1 MCGACGRPQPAGR
14 PRCIACEAV
23 LPEAPLPGGP
33 APGEPFFVAD
43 LGGGRM
49 LSGQGTRLFYQPHP
63 SVMVPP
69 VELDS
74 LREARL
80 ESRYFREALALTVFA
95 LLGLWAQPVA
105 LKVLGL
111 GMAALGGLLAL
122 TCRSHGLVLVP
133 RQGAQVRWPLGLA
146 RRGSPRDTAVGG
158 VDVVVGGPAGAR
170 RGCRRRVVTAAASTD
185 TRRWPSVLTG
195 RSGRVGCRACRDPAL
210 SDPGVFALAWWWECG

>member
-1 MCGACGRPQPAGR
+1 M
-14 PRCIACEAV
+14 

-33 APGEPFFVAD
+33 AAEEPFFVAD

-146 RRGSPRDTAVGG
+146 RRGSPRDTRLLAAWMSLAEALRVRGVAVDGESSPPPPPPTQ
-158 VDVVVGGPAGAR
+158 DGGP
-170 RGCRRRVVTAAASTD
+170 
-185 TRRWPSVLTG
+185 
-195 RSGRVGCRACRDPAL
+195 L
-210 SDPGVFALAWWWECG
+210 S

>member
-1 MCGACGRPQPAGR
+1 MPTDVLVMCGACGRPQLAGR

-33 APGEPFFVAD
+33 APGEPFFVAN

-49 LSGQGTRLFYQPHP
+49 LSGQGTRLSYQPHP

-95 LLGLWAQPVA
+95 LLGLWAQPIA

-111 GMAALGGLLAL
+111 GMAALGVLLAL

-133 RQGAQVRWPLGLA
+133 RQGPTVRWPLGLA
-146 RRGSPRDTAVGG
+146 RRGSSRDTRLLAAWTSLAEALRVRGVAVDGEASPPPPSMR
-158 VDVVVGGPAGAR
+158 DGGP
-170 RGCRRRVVTAAASTD
+170 
-185 TRRWPSVLTG
+185 
-195 RSGRVGCRACRDPAL
+195 
-210 SDPGVFALAWWWECG
+210 LA

>member
-1 MCGACGRPQPAGR
+1 M
-14 PRCIACEAV
+14 

-33 APGEPFFVAD
+33 APGEPFFVAN
-43 LGGGRM
+43 LGGGRT
-49 LSGQGTRLFYQPHP
+49 LSGQGTRLSYQPHP

-111 GMAALGGLLAL
+111 GMAALGVLLAL

-133 RQGAQVRWPLGLA
+133 RQGPTVRWPLGLA
-146 RRGSPRDTAVGG
+146 RRGSSRDTRLLAAWTSLAEALRVRGVAVDGEPPPPPPPMR
-158 VDVVVGGPAGAR
+158 DGGP
-170 RGCRRRVVTAAASTD
+170 
-185 TRRWPSVLTG
+185 
-195 RSGRVGCRACRDPAL
+195 
-210 SDPGVFALAWWWECG
+210 LA

>member
-1 MCGACGRPQPAGR
+1 M
-14 PRCIACEAV
+14 

-49 LSGQGTRLFYQPHP
+49 LSGHGTRLFYQPHP

-80 ESRYFREALALTVFA
+80 ESRFFREALALAAFA
-95 LLGLWAQPVA
+95 LLGLLAQPPA
-105 LKVLGL
+105 LKVLGF
-111 GMAALGGLLAL
+111 GMAALGVLLAA

-133 RQGAQVRWPLGLA
+133 RRGPEVRWALGLA
-146 RRGSPRDTAVGG
+146 RRGSSRDTRLLATWASLAEALRVRGVAVTRETPPPRDS
-158 VDVVVGGPAGAR
+158 DGGPSA
-170 RGCRRRVVTAAASTD
+170 
-185 TRRWPSVLTG
+185 
-195 RSGRVGCRACRDPAL
+195 
-210 SDPGVFALAWWWECG
+210 

>member
-1 MCGACGRPQPAGR
+1 
-14 PRCIACEAV
+14 
-23 LPEAPLPGGP
+23 
-33 APGEPFFVAD
+33 
-43 LGGGRM
+43 M

-95 LLGLWAQPVA
+95 LLALWAQPVA

-146 RRGSPRDTAVGG
+146 RRGSPRDTRLLAAWTSLAEALRVRGVAVDGESLPPPPPPTQ
-158 VDVVVGGPAGAR
+158 DGGP
-170 RGCRRRVVTAAASTD
+170 
-185 TRRWPSVLTG
+185 
-195 RSGRVGCRACRDPAL
+195 L
-210 SDPGVFALAWWWECG
+210 S